1 MQTHYK
7 HLGPEERATLM
18 LMRQDGH
25 SLTTIAQQLKRSAS
39 TLSRELRRNSITT
52 DQPYDAA
59 KAGRRARAKLF
70 APRKTKKLAA
80 GSHLLNIVSDLIKLG
95 WSPQQ
100 INGRLRDIF
109 PDRAEMHVSH
119 ETIYTALYAMPRGEL
134 RKELIRCLRQGHD
147 GRRSHGQGEDR
158 RGKLPNMLSIHERP
172 PEVESRLVPGHWE
185 ADLIKGAGNKSSV
198 ATLVERTTR
207 FVILAKMPN
216 ATAEATLE
224 ALTMA
229 LNRIDAPLRQTLTY
243 DQGREMSRHAE
254 LTERTGMT
262 VYFADPHSPWQRGS
276 NENMNGLIRQYL
288 PKGTDLS
295 VHSQEYLDAI
305 AHSLNTRP
313 RAVLNFKMPIE
324 VYAAI
329 TAALAEST
337 SVTKH

>member
-1 MQTHYK
+1 
-7 HLGPEERATLM
+7 M
-18 LMRQDGH
+18 LMRQAGH
-25 SLTTIAQQLKRSAS
+25 SLTAIAHQLRRSTS
-39 TLSRELRRNSITT
+39 TLSRELKRNNVALN
-52 DQPYDAA
+52 QPYDAA
-59 KAGRRARAKLF
+59 SAGRLARTKQC
-70 APRKTKKLAA
+70 APRKTNKLAA
-80 GSHLLNIVSDLIKLG
+80 CSHLFGIVSSLIKRG

-100 INGRLRDIF
+100 ISGRLRDKF
-109 PDRAEMHVSH
+109 PTRVEMHVSH

-147 GRRSHGQGEDR
+147 GRRSRGQGEDR

-172 PEVESRLVPGHWE
+172 PEADSRLVPGHWE
-185 ADLIKGAGNKSSV
+185 ADLIKGAGNKSAIV
-198 ATLVERTTR
+198 TLVERTTR

-216 ATAEATLE
+216 ATAEATLD

-254 LTERTGMT
+254 LTERTGMA

-324 VYAAI
+324 VYATI
-329 TAALAEST
+329 TAALSEST
-337 SVTKH
+337 SETKH